1 MLMIKLSGLI
11 IMKITKPHN
20 YKFFRCLLIC
30 FVLQFYPMLI
40 DVGEGGS
47 DEAINQTLIDK
58 QNNIRIK

>member
-1 MLMIKLSGLI
+1 MLMI
-11 IMKITKPHN
+11 ITKPHN
-20 YKFFRCLLIC
+20 YIFFRCLLIC

-40 DVGEGGS
+40 GVGEDGS